1 MTAVS
6 TCITHELSQL
16 SPRNGEIVC
25 HCLRV
30 SRTEINEAIDAGEVQ
45 TVKCVM
51 RKTRAGSG
59 CMACHCTIRR
69 MLADAQSAKSA
80 GMPVTGPMLC
90 AATVAK

>member
-6 TCITHELSQL
+6 SCITHELSQL

-30 SRTEINEAIDAGEVQ
+30 SRTEINEAIDSGEVR
-45 TVKCVM
+45 TVRCVM

-69 MLADAQSAKSA
+69 MLAEAQSANSA
-80 GMPVTGPMLC
+80 DAPVSGPVLC
-90 AATVAK
+90 TATVGE